1 MWKQEEF
8 EKEMVV
14 VEFERDED
22 MQRVTNGITAVRAW
36 ENFEGS
42 HQKRA
47 RVHNLKANDYG
58 GGRVSYRVAAEWLTY
73 LMDLLHAHQITGS
86 KMRIVG

>member
-8 EKEMVV
+8 EKAMVV

-22 MQRVTNGITAVRAW
+22 LQRVTNGITAVRAW
-36 ENFEGS
+36 EQFEGS

-47 RVHNLKANDYG
+47 RVHNLKAKDGG
-58 GGRVSYRVAAEWLTY
+58 GGRVSYRVAAEW
-73 LMDLLHAHQITGS
+73 MGHVIDLLHAHQITGS